1 VTLLRAAGVT
11 KAYAGSRALAG
22 VDFDLQAGEVH
33 ALVGENGAGKS
44 TLIKIL
50 GGAVVPDA
58 GTVVLDGRP
67 LPLGDPLAVRR
78 MGISIVYQELT
89 LVPDQTIA
97 ENVFLGRE
105 LGRLWLRRRPMERA
119 TQKLL
124 DELGVRTSASSIVR
138 GSSIAQQQM
147 VEIARALAVE
157 ARVLIL
163 DEPSATLSPAEVDR
177 LFDVVRRLRSRGM
190 GIVYISHRL
199 EELFAIADRV
209 TVLRDGRAVLTAD
222 AAALDRP
229 ALIRA
234 MVGREIS
241 GEFPADVHQKAV
253 VPMATGAGDPPVLD
267 VRSLAAPPRFFD
279 VSLAV
284 RAGEIVALG
293 GLVGAGRTSAALA
306 LVGALDAAGE
316 VRLNGSPVRFRTP
329 AEAIARGVA
338 YVTEDRKG
346 RGIFPLLGVDA
357 NITLAYL
364 ATFVRAGLLD
374 RQREQAAA
382 ADAAR
387 RFDLRAAAL
396 NQPAA
401 TLSGGNQQKA
411 LLARFLLKPR
421 ALVILDEPTRGVD
434 VGARAE
440 IYALMRRL
448 AAEGAAILMISSDLP
463 EVLGMAD
470 RIVVMREGRT
480 TGMLTRAEA
489 TAERVMALA
498 S

>member
-1 VTLLRAAGVT
+1 
-11 KAYAGSRALAG
+11 
-22 VDFDLQAGEVH
+22 
-33 ALVGENGAGKS
+33 
-44 TLIKIL
+44 
-50 GGAVVPDA
+50 
-58 GTVVLDGRP
+58 
-67 LPLGDPLAVRR
+67 
-78 MGISIVYQELT
+78 
-89 LVPDQTIA
+89 
-97 ENVFLGRE
+97 
-105 LGRLWLRRRPMERA
+105 
-119 TQKLL
+119 
-124 DELGVRTSASSIVR
+124 
-138 GSSIAQQQM
+138 
-147 VEIARALAVE
+147 
-157 ARVLIL
+157 
-163 DEPSATLSPAEVDR
+163 
-177 LFDVVRRLRSRGM
+177 
-190 GIVYISHRL
+190 
-199 EELFAIADRV
+199 
-209 TVLRDGRAVLTAD
+209 LTAD

-364 ATFVRAGLLD
+364 ATFARAGLLD
-374 RQREQAAA
+374 RQRERTAAA
-382 ADAAR
+382 GAAR

-489 TAERVMALA
+489 TAEGVMALA